1 VARRTVARHPW
12 SGPGPAPVV
21 IATGSKFARR
31 GTALGW
37 DVMPIRSP
45 GVAPAGP
52 VRDLGLPER
61 AVAALTRAGVTRIGD
76 LAVLTRRDLASIS
89 GLGPGMIAA
98 IRLVVPEPPTS
109 AVRSGASS
117 SAAHEESPAAP
128 AIPSF
133 DSLRAPRRR
142 TAVDLLVSGGAPA
155 PSATRSAPARAPRPP
170 EYADLLRLGVHL
182 VRAAA
187 GVPVRL
193 AAWSV
198 REPARCLR
206 RLLGG

>member
-1 VARRTVARHPW
+1 
-12 SGPGPAPVV
+12 
-21 IATGSKFARR
+21 
-31 GTALGW
+31 
-37 DVMPIRSP
+37 MPIRSP

-117 SAAHEESPAAP
+117 SAAHEEPAIPSIEPASEPAEEESPAAP

-142 TAVDLLVSGGAPA
+142 TAVDLLVSGAAPA

-170 EYADLLRLGVHL
+170 EYADLLRLGVHV

>member
-1 VARRTVARHPW
+1 VTPRGTSSTV
-12 SGPGPAPVV
+12 
-21 IATGSKFARR
+21 ARR

-45 GVAPAGP
+45 GVAPEGP

-98 IRLVVPEPPTS
+98 IRLVVPEPPAS
-109 AVRSGASS
+109 GARSGASP
-117 SAAHEESPAAP
+117 SAAHEEPAIPSIDPAEEESPAAP

-142 TAVDLLVSGGAPA
+142 TAVDLLVSGPAPA